1 MGTPACAGWPHI
13 VPGVLTLVDLFAG
26 CGGMTRGFE
35 DSGEFRSVFAVEFD
49 RDAAS
54 TYAANFG
61 DHVACGPIEDVAA
74 FPAADVVIGGPPCQ
88 GFSPLNRE
96 AVGFERRGLWREYLR
111 ALEAI
116 EPRAFVMENVPEL
129 LRSAEFAEF
138 QKRAEALGFKVES
151 AILNAADFGV
161 PQRRRRAIVIG
172 VREGSIPWPA
182 PTHADP
188 AASPS
193 SLVAHRA
200 TNDEDLRLNPLPLV
214 AHRATKGRGLP
225 ANPSSFVTQRVTK
238 DYRLPP
244 APEGA
249 EPWVTFREA
258 VEGLALQPDGR
269 RWHRARNPR
278 PESVRRYKAVPRDG
292 GDRFA
297 MQRNLDRAG
306 LGDLVPNCW
315 RNKPTGTT
323 DVFGRLWWDR
333 PAITIRTE
341 FYKPEKGRYLHP
353 SAHRPITVREAARL
367 MSFPDDFILPED
379 QSMSSIARQVGN
391 AVPPLLARRIAEALA
406 AALAEVTAPE
416 RIEASERPLGAVA

>member
-1 MGTPACAGWPHI
+1 
-13 VPGVLTLVDLFAG
+13 LVDLFSG

-35 DSGEFRSVFAVEFD
+35 DSGAFRSVFAVEFD
-49 RDAAS
+49 RDAAA

-61 DHVACGPIEDVAA
+61 DHVACGRIEDVAA
-74 FPAADVVIGGPPCQ
+74 FPRADVVIGGPPCQ

-96 AVGFERRGLWREYLR
+96 AVGFERRGLWTEYLR
-111 ALEAI
+111 ALEAV

-129 LRSAEFAEF
+129 LRSAEYLEF
-138 QKRAEALGFKVES
+138 RLRAEALGFEVEG

-161 PQRRRRAIVIG
+161 PQRRRRAIVLG
-172 VREGSIPWPA
+172 VRSAAGLPWPA
-182 PTHADP
+182 ATHADP
-188 AASPS
+188 SVDPS
-193 SLVAHRA
+193 A
-200 TNDEDLRLNPLPLV
+200 NPL
-214 AHRATKGRGLP
+214 
-225 ANPSSFVTQRVTK
+225 SFVTHRVTK
-238 DYRLPP
+238 DKGPHTGPSRL
-244 APEGA
+244 A
-249 EPWVTFREA
+249 PWVTFREA
-258 VEGLALQPDGR
+258 VEGLPLRADGK
-269 RWHRARNPR
+269 RWHRPRQPR

-306 LGDLVPNCW
+306 LGDLVPRCW
-315 RNKPTGTT
+315 REKPTGTT

-333 PAITIRTE
+333 PALTIRTE

-367 MSFPDDFILPED
+367 MSFPDDFLLPED

-406 AALAEVTAPE
+406 ASLAVNAPLT
-416 RIEASERPLGAVA
+416 RAA

>member
-1 MGTPACAGWPHI
+1 
-13 VPGVLTLVDLFAG
+13 VSRLTLVDLFSG

-35 DSGEFRSVFAVEFD
+35 DSGAFRSVFAVEFD
-49 RDAAS
+49 RDAAA

-74 FPAADVVIGGPPCQ
+74 FPVADVVIGGPPCQ

-96 AVGFERRGLWREYLR
+96 AVGFERRGLWQEYLR
-111 ALEAI
+111 ALKAI

-129 LRSAEFAEF
+129 LRSAEYAEF
-138 QKRAEALGFKVES
+138 ARHAESLGFRVE
-151 AILNAADFGV
+151 AEILNAADFGV
-161 PQRRRRAIVIG
+161 PQRRRRAIVIALRTG
-172 VREGSIPWPA
+172 PIPWPE
-182 PTHADP
+182 PTHAEGP
-188 AASPS
+188 PSNPS

-200 TNDEDLRLNPLPLV
+200 TKDE
-214 AHRATKGRGLP
+214 GLP
-225 ANPSSFVTQRVTK
+225 ADGVKR
-238 DYRLPP
+238 
-244 APEGA
+244 AA
-249 EPWVTFREA
+249 WVTFREA
-258 VEGLALQPDGR
+258 VEGLSLRPDGR

-292 GDRFA
+292 GDRFE

-306 LGDLVPNCW
+306 LGDLVPRCW
-315 RNKPTGTT
+315 REKTTGTT

-333 PAITIRTE
+333 PALTIRTE

-367 MSFPDDFILPED
+367 MSFPDDFVLPES
-379 QSMSSIARQVGN
+379 QAMSSIARQVGN

-406 AALAEVTAPE
+406 AALAADAPLA
-416 RIEASERPLGAVA
+416 RAA